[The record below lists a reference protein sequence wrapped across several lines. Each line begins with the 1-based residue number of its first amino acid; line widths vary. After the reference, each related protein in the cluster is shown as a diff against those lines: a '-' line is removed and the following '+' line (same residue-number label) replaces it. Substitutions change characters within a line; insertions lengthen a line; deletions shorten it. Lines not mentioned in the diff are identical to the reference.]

1 MERWMQLIK
10 QAQEG
15 EKVARDTLIEEN
27 LGLVHHV
34 VKRYIGRGYDS
45 EELFQIGCIGLIKA
59 VDHFDTSYDVK
70 FSTYAVPLI
79 MGEIRRFMR
88 DNTMLKMPRSTKENA
103 WKINVSREQLIDKLG
118 REPTIDEIMYETKLT
133 REEIVVAS
141 ELPWEV
147 ESLSR
152 PVSTGDDTDITL
164 QEKIADQTDTQEKI
178 VQKLFLDKL
187 LDELSADEENL
198 IRLRYFENKTQSQT
212 AKVLGMTQ
220 VQVSRKEKK
229 ILYKLR
235 LRGQYV

>member
-1 MERWMQLIK
+1 MEKWMQLIK

-15 EKVARDTLIEEN
+15 EKEARDTLIEEN

-59 VDHFDTSYDVK
+59 VDHFDMNFDVK

-79 MGEIRRFMR
+79 MGEIRRFIR
-88 DNTMLKMPRSTKENA
+88 DNTMLKMPRSAKENA
-103 WKINVSREQLIDKLG
+103 WKINVTREQLIDKLG
-118 REPTIDEIMYETKLT
+118 REPTIDEIMFETKLT
-133 REEIVVAS
+133 REEIVIAS

-147 ESLSR
+147 ESLSK
-152 PVSTGDDTDITL
+152 PVSTNDDNDITL

-187 LDELSADEENL
+187 LDELSSDEENL
-198 IRLRYFENKTQSQT
+198 IRLRYYENKTQSQT
-212 AKVLGMTQ
+212 AAVLGMTQ

-235 LRGQYV
+235 LRGQHV